1 MNEAN
6 LVFDH
11 VHLIS
16 KDAKSAAE
24 WYVKKLGGKVINISE
39 FRGAPQVVV
48 AFKEMSIIIR
58 GQRNGEQINAKNGVS
73 WGTDHFGFRVD
84 GDFDGFCGDL
94 KKNGVTF
101 TVEPMDFSPTVRIAF
116 IAAPDGV
123 SIELLQ
129 RKGS

>member
-1 MNEAN
+1 MNDAN

-16 KDAKSAAE
+16 KDAKSAAD
-24 WYVKKLGGKVINISE
+24 WYVKKLGGKVINISD

-48 AFKEMSIIIR
+48 AFKGTAIIIR
-58 GQRNGEQINAKNGVS
+58 GQRSREQIKEKNGTS

-94 KKNGVTF
+94 KKNGVPF

-116 IAAPDGV
+116 IEAPDGV
-123 SIELLQ
+123 SLELLQ
-129 RKGS
+129 RKG

>member
-1 MNEAN
+1 MSSGNI
-6 LVFDH
+6 VFDH

-16 KDAKSAAE
+16 RDPKSSAV
-24 WYVKKLGGKVINISE
+24 WYVEKLGGKVVNISE

-48 AFKEMSIIIR
+48 AVNGAAIIIR
-58 GQRNGEQINAKNGVS
+58 GQRTGEQVNEKTGIS
-73 WGTDHFGFRVD
+73 WGTDHFGFQVV
-84 GDFDGFCGDL
+84 GDFDGFCRDL

-101 TVEPMDFSPTVRIAF
+101 TIDPIDFSPTVRIAF

-129 RKGS
+129 RKG